1 MTRDELMKEVLNCYK
16 NYYMKKVPQW
26 AAMKG
31 NPLKKSCMVKGM
43 KAIVENSFLKDHM
56 SGLGGMPKGVTQLI
70 EKLGL

>member
-1 MTRDELMKEVLNCYK
+1 
-16 NYYMKKVPQW
+16 MKKVPQW

-31 NPLKKSCMVKGM
+31 NPLKKSCMIKGM

-70 EKLGL
+70 EKLGLSENK